1 MGSIAKRVALPVSC
15 VALLATGCG
24 GDSESKKD
32 DAFIPAQDPAGEEQQ
47 ATPKQAL
54 KIDMKD
60 IRFNPEDAALRA
72 GGTVT
77 WTNKDRVTHTVT
89 YRAGPKPKFNSGD
102 VAPKKGY
109 KRTFDSSE
117 VGLVS
122 YLCTIHAN
130 MIGAIR
136 VVE

>member
-1 MGSIAKRVALPVSC
+1 MGPIFKRVALPVSC
-15 VALLATGCG
+15 VALLAAGCG
-24 GDSESKKD
+24 SEESDRDKV
-32 DAFIPAQDPAGEEQQ
+32 FIPAQDPAGEEQQ
-47 ATPKQAL
+47 ATPKQNL
-54 KIDMKD
+54 TIDMKD
-60 IRFNPEDAALRA
+60 IRFNPQDDALRA
-72 GGTVT
+72 GGKVT

-102 VAPKKGY
+102 VAPKKRY

-117 VGLVS
+117 AGLVS

-130 MIGAIR
+130 MTGEIR